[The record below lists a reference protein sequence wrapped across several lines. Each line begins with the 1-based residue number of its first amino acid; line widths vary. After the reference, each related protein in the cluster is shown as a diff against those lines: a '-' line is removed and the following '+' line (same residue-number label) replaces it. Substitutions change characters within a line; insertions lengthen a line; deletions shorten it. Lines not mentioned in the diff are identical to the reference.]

1 MKRLLLSESF
11 SRYVRP
17 CYYTDQNRLIYS
29 IDAKISFR
37 KQLAKVINDIRN
49 EFSPID
55 ELLPVLVKGF
65 KDRSLIEQNEEFL
78 RAYKTILASKGSL
91 VIQNIVNKK
100 APKLEKFHSSTAVR
114 DIVRE

>member
-1 MKRLLLSESF
+1 M
-11 SRYVRP
+11 RP

-100 APKLEKFHSSTAVR
+100 APKL
-114 DIVRE
+114 